1 MTLKLNGI
9 EFEFPDGTQV
19 EVSEDG
25 KHVKITPKEADVVET
40 IRFVENSGPD
50 VVERI
55 VFRDIEVEKPCT
67 KQHYPTWPHNGY
79 QWTTTTSGIADNGIW
94 SSTTSRR

>member
-9 EFEFPDGTQV
+9 ELEFPDGTQV

-25 KHVKITPKEADVVET
+25 KHVKVTPKESE
-40 IRFVENSGPD
+40 

-55 VFRDIEVEKPCT
+55 VFRDSDPIERIVIREVEVEKPCT
-67 KQHYPTWPHNGY
+67 KPHYHTYPNTYPNTYPWGGSTAGSDYQITWTGG
-79 QWTTTTSGIADNGIW
+79 TI
-94 SSTTSRR
+94 R